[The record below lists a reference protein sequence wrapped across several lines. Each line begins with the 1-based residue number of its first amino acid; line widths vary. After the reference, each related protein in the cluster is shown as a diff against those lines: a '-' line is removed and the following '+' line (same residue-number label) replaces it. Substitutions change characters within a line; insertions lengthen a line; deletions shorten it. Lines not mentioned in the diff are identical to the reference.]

1 MGQYQAGTVDV
12 TNGSPIVT
20 GYDTEWLTYVSV
32 GDAFK
37 VDGISAIYTINSVP
51 SDTQI
56 ILSTNYA
63 GATQNGVAYH
73 ITVDWTPYLH
83 LAEIWGAD
91 KNWWFHLTQN
101 LRTID
106 EFLRAADIY
115 SGSGTFN
122 GSTGVTINIGATLSG
137 ATYSVAITITT
148 SNPINVGA
156 ISVESKANNQF
167 VVKNTGSDVTST
179 FDWIVID
186 SLSRA
191 ADIYSGSG
199 TFNGPTGV
207 TVPIGVTLAGAVYS
221 VAITITTAD
230 PVNVGEISVESK
242 AANQFVV
249 KNTGSDITS
258 TFDWIL
264 IDRN

>member
-63 GATQNGVAYH
+63 GVTQNGVTYH
-73 ITVDWTPYLH
+73 IVVDWTPNYH
-83 LAEIWGAD
+83 LPEIWGAD
-91 KNWWFHLTQN
+91 KNWWFHITQALRLIDTALLN
-101 LRTID
+101 LA
-106 EFLRAADIY
+106 EKVYA
-115 SGSGTFN
+115 GSGIFN
-122 GSTGVTINIGATLSG
+122 ST
-137 ATYSVAITITT
+137 
-148 SNPINVGA
+148 
-156 ISVESKANNQF
+156 
-167 VVKNTGSDVTST
+167 
-179 FDWIVID
+179 
-186 SLSRA
+186 
-191 ADIYSGSG
+191 
-199 TFNGPTGV
+199 TGV
-207 TVPIGVTLAGAVYS
+207 TVPIGVTLGGAVYS

-230 PVNVGEISVESK
+230 PINVGEISVESK
-242 AANQFVV
+242 ADNQFVV